1 MSLAID
7 AKGVR
12 TVFLHRMGF
21 GRISLR
27 NRLLA
32 YGTTALVTGA
42 SSGIGASFARAL
54 AREGFSTLVLVARRA
69 ERLAQL
75 QAELAQTYGCIVHA
89 IVLDLGSQGAADALQ
104 LQLAELSCGDVD
116 LVVNNAGFGLLGA
129 IEDIPIERVSAMV
142 NVNCGAVVDIARRF
156 IPPMKQR
163 KRGAMIITSSVV
175 GALPAPWFS
184 VYAATKSFDLY
195 LGEALHAECRGSGVD
210 VVTVLPGLTKTEFHA
225 GLGSRDYHS
234 PYRSAEQVVESA
246 LRALGR
252 KSIVVDGALN
262 KVVVHGSRLFPRGLA
277 LWLSRLVMRIEL
289 GR

>member
-1 MSLAID
+1 MAGDLHLSSLQ
-7 AKGVR
+7 KKLSG
-12 TVFLHRMGF
+12 
-21 GRISLR
+21 
-27 NRLLA
+27 

-54 AREGFSTLVLVARRA
+54 AREGFTTLVLVARRA

-75 QAELAQTYGCIVHA
+75 QTELSQAYGCVVHL
-89 IVLDLGSQGAADALQ
+89 IVLDLGSHGAADILQ
-104 LQLAELSCGDVD
+104 LRLAELSCDVD

-129 IEDIPIERVSAMV
+129 LEDIPIERVSAMV

-156 IPPMKQR
+156 LPPMKRR

-195 LGEALHAECRGSGVD
+195 LGEALHAECCGSGVD
-210 VVTVLPGLTKTEFHA
+210 VITVLPGLTKTEFHA
-225 GLGSRDYHS
+225 GLGDREYHS
-234 PYRSAEQVVESA
+234 PYRSAEQVVDSA
-246 LRALGR
+246 LSALGR
-252 KSIVVDGALN
+252 KSIVVDGLFN
-262 KVVVHGSRLFPRGLA
+262 KIVVHGSRFFPRGLA